1 MCYWRHFVDDVKQIT
16 VEEDNRRVITLDEKT
31 KDEALQFHRNMLEY
45 QRSSSIYK
53 DNKAL
58 GIVDR

>member
-1 MCYWRHFVDDVKQIT
+1 MILQSHFVDEVKQT
-16 VEEDNRRVITLDEKT
+16 LLEEDNRRVITLDEKT
-31 KDEALQFHRNMLEY
+31 KDEALQFHRKMLEY
-45 QRSSSIYK
+45 QQSNSIYK